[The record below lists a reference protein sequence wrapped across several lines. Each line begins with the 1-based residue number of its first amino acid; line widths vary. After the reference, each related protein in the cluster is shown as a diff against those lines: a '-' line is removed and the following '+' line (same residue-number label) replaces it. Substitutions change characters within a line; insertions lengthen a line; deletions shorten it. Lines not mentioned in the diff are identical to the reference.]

1 MKPGTDTLRRSA
13 SVELCRWLARQGA
26 SVKAHD
32 PAVKDLPADLS
43 LVLNLCA
50 TPVDALEE
58 SSVLVVSTE
67 WPEYLSI
74 EAKTVVGRMKEAIVI
89 DANRFL
95 EKTLGSEPRLRYV
108 AVGKPHP

>member
-1 MKPGTDTLRRSA
+1 
-13 SVELCRWLARQGA
+13 
-26 SVKAHD
+26 
-32 PAVKDLPADLS
+32 
-43 LVLNLCA
+43 
-50 TPVDALEE
+50 
-58 SSVLVVSTE
+58 VVSTE